1 MEAALV
7 AISVGGDDGLGPGG
21 SDRAG
26 EKPLHG
32 LRIHFE
38 VRPNRNC

>member
-26 EKPLHG
+26 EKP
-32 LRIHFE
+32 
-38 VRPNRNC
+38 PSWTRNSF